1 MANSFL
7 DVHNRVCFQVLH
19 PKIHSNKS
27 NKLCWLSIVHC
38 NEFNT
43 YSKFIMILS
52 REIGLYKVLFTVACT
67 KPHAV

>member
-19 PKIHSNKS
+19 PKIHS

-52 REIGLYKVLFTVACT
+52 REIGLYKVLFTVACI